1 MTVIIAG
8 DTAILP
14 IHFIGKVQIIKSGVI
29 IVKVVDI
36 QTETVI
42 VIILF
47 PWITGHQAQF
57 VDIGECMIIVYVCFK
72 NFFLVFCCNT
82 FSFAI
87 SGVIL
92 GFAGMVFVPYILF
105 VLIGKT

>member
-8 DTAILP
+8 DTAILI

-47 PWITGHQAQF
+47 P
-57 VDIGECMIIVYVCFK
+57 
-72 NFFLVFCCNT
+72 
-82 FSFAI
+82 
-87 SGVIL
+87 
-92 GFAGMVFVPYILF
+92 
-105 VLIGKT
+105 

>member
-47 PWITGHQAQF
+47 H
-57 VDIGECMIIVYVCFK
+57 E
-72 NFFLVFCCNT
+72 
-82 FSFAI
+82 
-87 SGVIL
+87 
-92 GFAGMVFVPYILF
+92 
-105 VLIGKT
+105 